1 MEAFIPFAYLRRGV
15 PQGSVLGPLLFTLY
29 INDLP
34 SVLSICN
41 VHLYA
46 DDVQMYVSRPLNRT
60 NECLDICRME
70 LGKVN
75 EWAKNNGIAINPL
88 KSKCLIIFKKKLCNI
103 ELFPLMINKTPIEY
117 LETANNLGIAFN
129 SALNWN
135 DHVKK
140 V

>member
-1 MEAFIPFAYLRRGV
+1 
-15 PQGSVLGPLLFTLY
+15 
-29 INDLP
+29 
-34 SVLSICN
+34 
-41 VHLYA
+41 
-46 DDVQMYVSRPLNRT
+46 
-60 NECLDICRME
+60 ME